1 MKKLITILAIATFLF
16 SCNKASKEVVYK
28 VECLSGEIDF
38 IEISEYGKDAIIVNG
53 TSHEWTASK
62 DNSIS
67 VIISTVDPSEQY
79 GNIQLY
85 ADGIFVSEAQG
96 KYLFYTCK

>member
-1 MKKLITILAIATFLF
+1 MKKLITILAIATLLF
-16 SCNKASKEVVYK
+16 SCNKSSKEVVYK

-85 ADGIFVSEAQG
+85 ADGIFVSEAHG
-96 KYLFYTCK
+96 KYLFYTCQ